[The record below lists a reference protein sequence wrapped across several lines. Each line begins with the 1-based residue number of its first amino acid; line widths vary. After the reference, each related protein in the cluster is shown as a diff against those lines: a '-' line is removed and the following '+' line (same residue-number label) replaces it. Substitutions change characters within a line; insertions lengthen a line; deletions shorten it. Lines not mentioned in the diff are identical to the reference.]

1 MSVQVEK
8 GYPLCPEKLEEKQI
22 QQFREDGFLAYEGI
36 ISSEEVEAARSA
48 LTEITIRG
56 IEEGRDRLVQSA

>member
-8 GYPLCPEKLEEKQI
+8 GYPLCPEKLEEAEI
-22 QQFREDGFLAYEGI
+22 RQFREDGYLAYEGI

-48 LTEITIRG
+48 LTEIIVRG
-56 IEEGRDRLVQSA
+56 IEEAQRGEA